1 MPATRT
7 RRPKSTYTKPE
18 PAPLTPE
25 QIAAQAEIDAAWNRV
40 DARVSE
46 MRDAALSIAEK
57 LYPGRVHR
65 PALDTHFYITF
76 GPEGE
81 RPLGFAGPGAV
92 EMQVDIDL
100 RGINSEALRAGTLP
114 TKLRFQ
120 PRAYSLSGGIEE
132 AESQGKALLEAV
144 QAARL
149 LSALV
154 DRTEATEPHRHTVV
168 AP

>member
-1 MPATRT
+1 MPANTRPRT
-7 RRPKSTYTKPE
+7 RANTKSTYVKPE
-18 PAPLTPE
+18 LTPE
-25 QIAAQAEIDAAWNRV
+25 QLAAQAEIDAAWSRV

-46 MRDAALSIAEK
+46 MRDAALHIADK

-65 PALDTHFYITF
+65 SALDSHFYITF
-76 GPEGE
+76 GPEGD

-92 EMQVDIDL
+92 EMQVEVDL

-132 AESQGKALLEAV
+132 AEIQGKALLEAV

-149 LSALV
+149 LESLV
-154 DRTEATEPHRHTVV
+154 NREDAAVSPVP
-168 AP
+168 A